1 MKQVKDAPPGES
13 SLEYRCHQLHTN
25 DACGRGGEIRFQN
38 YNDWVWHPALQLLD
52 TGWTEAKT
60 KAGYASAAVPSYHKT
75 NLIFIMHMD
84 HTFWWKVACTA
95 HQSKSKLDASTVCF
109 HLFTIQATLIRQRNV
124 LIVSKFGIA
133 SLETRKQKKVIL
145 LDLIAL
151 EPEFAL
157 HGELSTFDGCATRTG
172 HSTVTPGSLEKLL
185 NVEMKKT
192 KNKYSSTYIA
202 VGSRLN
208 IYKKCL
214 LLKQV
219 KPTAPKTCGLGECR
233 GSRWGT

>member
-1 MKQVKDAPPGES
+1 VEGGLYRSPEQIKAGCVHRVFS
-13 SLEYRCHQLHTN
+13 SLHNTR
-25 DACGRGGEIRFQN
+25 DAN
-38 YNDWVWHPALQLLD
+38 
-52 TGWTEAKT
+52 TAKKRT
-60 KAGYASAAVPSYHKT
+60 H
-75 NLIFIMHMD
+75 
-84 HTFWWKVACTA
+84 
-95 HQSKSKLDASTVCF
+95 
-109 HLFTIQATLIRQRNV
+109 RQQ
-124 LIVSKFGIA
+124 IWDCIPGD
-133 SLETRKQKKVIL
+133 KQKKVIL